1 MMRKF
6 FGRKKDDDNED
17 VETKEEEVVEEVSE
31 DLPTEPEAAEAVEH
45 TEAVEDVEAVEEPE
59 SAEVKE
65 EVTERE
71 EATSSDELTITIPYH
86 ATIQDRL
93 KYMFTEP
100 PLNQSI
106 EAPDEFKLEFMA
118 MGERFMVSKK
128 PMGEIEI
135 ATGAAPDEDAFIRIG
150 NDVVSELLS
159 AASFSEFSS
168 LYLKYYKNPEPGKF
182 VKIELRKPIT
192 ELNRRGYARVPS
204 LKLLIGAAR

>member
-6 FGRKKDDDNED
+6 FGRKKDD
-17 VETKEEEVVEEVSE
+17 EEKKDEEAEVVEEVPEETPAEPVEETTEETAEVEEEVPE
-31 DLPTEPEAAEAVEH
+31 DAEAPS
-45 TEAVEDVEAVEEPE
+45 TDG
-59 SAEVKE
+59 
-65 EVTERE
+65 
-71 EATSSDELTITIPYH
+71 LTVTIPYH

-93 KYMFTEP
+93 NYMLTEP
-100 PLNQSI
+100 PLNQTI

-135 ATGAAPDEDAFIRIG
+135 ATGAAPDEDVFIRIG

-159 AASFSEFSS
+159 AASFSEFSV

-192 ELNRRGYARVPS
+192 ELNRRGYARVPT

>member
-6 FGRKKDDDNED
+6 FGRKKDDDKKDE
-17 VETKEEEVVEEVSE
+17 EKEEVVEEVLE
-31 DLPTEPEAAEAVEH
+31 ETPA
-45 TEAVEDVEAVEEPE
+45 EAVEEPVE
-59 SAEVKE
+59 E
-65 EVTERE
+65 EVIE
-71 EATSSDELTITIPYH
+71 ESETPAPAGLTVTIPYH

-93 KYMFTEP
+93 KYLLTEP
-100 PLNQSI
+100 PLNETI
-106 EAPDEFKLEFMA
+106 EAPDEFKLEIMA
-118 MGERFMVSKK
+118 MGERFMVAKK

-135 ATGAAPDEDAFIRIG
+135 ATGAAPDEDVFIRIG

-159 AASFSEFSS
+159 AASFSEFSV

-192 ELNRRGYARVPS
+192 ELNRRGYARVPT